1 MQQGS
6 VMAGGFSER
15 LKRLRKQAGMTQEA
29 LARAA
34 NVSNTTVAKLEQ
46 GVGDP
51 TWNTVVALA
60 RALGVSV
67 AEFDE
72 GGEAEVPEQPE
83 VLPEKPAPKKPK
95 GKK

>member
-1 MQQGS
+1 MQREA
-6 VMAGGFSER
+6 VMTGGFAGR
-15 LKRLRKQAGMTQEA
+15 LKRLRKRAGMTQEA

-34 NVSNTTVAKLEQ
+34 NVSNATVAKLEQ
-46 GVGDP
+46 GLGDP

-83 VLPEKPAPKKPK
+83 APPEKPTTKRPK